1 MASPL
6 RFFGPGYAQLAWRS
20 QPLRRRVTSLQ
31 AAKCARGALHATQ
44 FTRDR
49 SGQIRTSDYFPCMSL
64 MTLVYISQ
72 PFGFDVPTLNGILLD
87 ARRCNKRDDITGAL
101 IVRQDLYMQLLEG
114 PRKAVERAY
123 LRIRQDDRHTDVR
136 SVRRLDTGT
145 RLFAD
150 WAMRD
155 DPVRSWMWTRDDVAS
170 GAPEEAS
177 DQDLMNIFRRVR
189 LSLPM

>member
-1 MASPL
+1 
-6 RFFGPGYAQLAWRS
+6 
-20 QPLRRRVTSLQ
+20 
-31 AAKCARGALHATQ
+31 
-44 FTRDR
+44 
-49 SGQIRTSDYFPCMSL
+49 MSL